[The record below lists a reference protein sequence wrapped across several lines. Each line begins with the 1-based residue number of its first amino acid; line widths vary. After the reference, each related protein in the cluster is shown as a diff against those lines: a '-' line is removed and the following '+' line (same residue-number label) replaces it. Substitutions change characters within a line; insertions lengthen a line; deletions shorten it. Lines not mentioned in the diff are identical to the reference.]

1 MKSDLIDLRVRAKHM
16 TERAILVTTDDENEA
31 WLPFS
36 LVDLRTTGRVNEY
49 DVTLPEQLAIE
60 KGLV

>member
-16 TERAILVTTDDENEA
+16 TERAILVITDDENEA